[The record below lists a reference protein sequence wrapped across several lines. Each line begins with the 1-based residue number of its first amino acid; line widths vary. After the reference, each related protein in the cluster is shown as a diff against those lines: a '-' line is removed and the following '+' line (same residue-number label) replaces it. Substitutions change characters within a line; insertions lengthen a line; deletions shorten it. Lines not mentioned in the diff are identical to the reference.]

1 MKIKLGRFKIRLST
15 EKRKSTILTRY
26 IFSASISCETDKF
39 RQYKQWK
46 NELKEIKEKE
56 IK

>member
-1 MKIKLGRFKIRLST
+1 MKIKLGKFSIIIKT
-15 EKRKSTILTRY
+15 EKRKSTIFTRY

-46 NELKEIKEKE
+46 NELEVIKETK
-56 IK
+56 